1 MKDQIMDCEKK
12 PYKPG
17 FFCALFWVITWL
29 GMLGGIVCLFLTLE
43 KAQSIMYW
51 CWGAAGVS
59 AIISSIIRCC
69 EKSNYDGRW
78 SWHWFD

>member
-1 MKDQIMDCEKK
+1 MKDKIMDCEKK

-29 GMLGGIVCLFLTLE
+29 GLLGGIVCLFITLE
-43 KAQSIMYW
+43 KAQTIMYW
-51 CWGAAGVS
+51 SWGIAGVS
-59 AIISSIIRCC
+59 AIISYIIRCC
-69 EKSNYDGRW
+69 EKSTYDGRW